1 MIVPVRTLLCVFALV
16 SASSAVVYRPDKG
29 MVYQRRQTV
38 SSAASKAKSSSPP
51 FNYGN
56 PSQDYDGVV
65 DYDAK
70 GTPKLDTPVNQT
82 SVSRMATVNS
92 LDDFC
97 MFCGYG

>member
-38 SSAASKAKSSSPP
+38 SSAAAKAKSSSPP
-51 FNYGN
+51 FKYGN

-65 DYDAK
+65 DHDAK
-70 GTPKLDTPVNQT
+70 GTPQAGHSCKPDV
-82 SVSRMATVNS
+82 SVAHGN
-92 LDDFC
+92 C
-97 MFCGYG
+97 QQPG